1 MSVLYGFVI
10 YHWEA
15 ARRRRRINEGDQLP
29 NHSGPFFGGHRPKL
43 RCGVTDKLHRTARKG
58 RIDNR
63 VGQDAMKVG
72 DDGAQANAIRV
83 SNIDMQADRR
93 EH

>member
-10 YHWEA
+10 YCWGA
-15 ARRRRRINEGDQLP
+15 ARWRRGINEGDQLP
-29 NHSGPFFGGHRPKL
+29 NHSGPFFGGRPPKL
-43 RCGVTDKLHRTARKG
+43 RGGISDKLHRTTREG
-58 RIDNR
+58 RIDNL
-63 VGQDAMKVG
+63 VGQDAMKAG